1 MQEERVRK
9 IQRRSDYF
17 RLAIILL
24 LIGLLIYLAR

>member
-1 MQEERVRK
+1 MQEERAQNL
-9 IQRRSDYF
+9 QRRSDYF